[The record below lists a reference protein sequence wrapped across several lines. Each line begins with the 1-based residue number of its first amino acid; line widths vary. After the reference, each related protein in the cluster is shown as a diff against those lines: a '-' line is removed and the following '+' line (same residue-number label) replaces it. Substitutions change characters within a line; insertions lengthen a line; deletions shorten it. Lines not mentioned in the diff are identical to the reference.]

1 MGGVRR
7 HMKYGYS
14 NLMRVGDVVSIGA
27 NGKGIVVV
35 CIDSDEY
42 SPQHPRDQLG
52 YLGRGVMID
61 TGFGGLVHYPDQT
74 SVDREH
80 IELLSRKGS

>member
-1 MGGVRR
+1 
-7 HMKYGYS
+7 MKYGDS
-14 NLMRVGDVVSIGA
+14 SLMRVGDVVSIGA
-27 NGKGIVVV
+27 DGTGIVVA

-42 SPQHPRDQLG
+42 SPQHPRAQWEH
-52 YLGRGVMID
+52 LGRGVMID
-61 TGFGGLVHYPDQT
+61 TSFGGLVHYPDQT